1 MYRKFV
7 SAMYLLNILF
17 QSLFNLAA
25 PILLM
30 LGLSWLLAAKCGVG
44 EWIYAVLGVVGV
56 MIGFVSMIRFIISA
70 GASLERLERERDSKN
85 RNGKKTDDGDSNGK

>member
-30 LGLSWLLAAKCGVG
+30 LGLSWLLTAKCGVG

-56 MIGFVSMIRFIISA
+56 MIGFVSMIRFITSA
-70 GASLERLERERDSKN
+70 GASLERLERERDSKK